1 MLRTGRAPLVGAIGG
16 DVRRLRR
23 RGSSGDELPS
33 PHEGW
38 NSEVSSALALAGF
51 LALVFVGFTLLVMER
66 LMALDQYFNLA
77 PPDAGWVPV
86 LHLLDRVGQRAICLP
101 ILVLVLWVCWR
112 KQRTWRPAGLAA
124 GAVFFLHLVVLILKL
139 VLGRGQPAPAD
150 PSFFIGG
157 MAYPSGHTANIV
169 LVYGLCAYLLGR
181 YYDVSRR
188 EQALLWSGV
197 AGLSVLMVVVSL
209 SLNWHWF
216 ADLIAGLIVG
226 GMMLE
231 LTVAVDAAVP
241 RSAFDRGLRAFV
253 RDGVAAVR
261 RLTTG
266 LARRNPLL

>member
-1 MLRTGRAPLVGAIGG
+1 MLRTGRAPLSGAIGG

-23 RGSSGDELPS
+23 RGAGGAELPG

-51 LALVFVGFTLLVMER
+51 LLLVFVGFTLLVMGR

-77 PPDAGWVPV
+77 PPPAGWVPV

-101 ILVLVLWVCWR
+101 LLALVVWVCCR
-112 KQRTWRPAGLAA
+112 KQHSWRPAVLAA
-124 GAVFFLHLVVLILKL
+124 GSVFFLNLVVLIFKL

-181 YYDVSRR
+181 YYAVSRR
-188 EQALLWSGV
+188 EQALLWAAV

-209 SLNWHWF
+209 TLNWHWF

-231 LTVAVDAAVP
+231 VTVAVDAALP
-241 RSAFDRGLRAFV
+241 RSAFDHGLRAFL
-253 RDGVAAVR
+253 RDSLVALR
-261 RLTTG
+261 RLTAN